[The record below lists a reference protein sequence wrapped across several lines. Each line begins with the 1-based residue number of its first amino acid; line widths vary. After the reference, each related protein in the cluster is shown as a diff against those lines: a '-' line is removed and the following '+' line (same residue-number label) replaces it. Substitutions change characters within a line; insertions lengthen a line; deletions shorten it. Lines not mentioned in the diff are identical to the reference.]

1 MSRLDENKYYVECR
15 RCGEVY
21 NVWTKPD
28 QTRPKNCRTCRSA
41 HIDAKLIEVGGE
53 RILEEDER

>member
-1 MSRLDENKYYVECR
+1 MDNKYYVECR
-15 RCGEVY
+15 ACGEGY

-41 HIDAKLIEVGGE
+41 HIDAKLIEVDGE